1 MLNGSRAN
9 PNTIPDIFQ
18 DYDIVYLVTELESF
32 KQNPNWIDCFGERMI
47 LQCPDDFNTQ
57 VATDSYAYLMQF
69 TDGHRI
75 DLTLRKKQFEPDSLS
90 VLLLDKD
97 NSVPP
102 LSPPTDYL
110 PEAPTSQTF
119 FLCCNEF
126 WWVCP
131 YVAKGLWR
139 NEIIYAQHHL
149 GILRSQ
155 TLQMLIW
162 QIAIQTNFKLPLG
175 KLGKHL
181 ANHLSPTQHAWL
193 LESYSNAEP
202 AQIWQALFALT
213 KNFRTAA
220 LEVAK
225 HFTLEYPIQDDTRV
239 TKHLEHIQTLP
250 RDARTMY

>member
-9 PNTIPDIFQ
+9 PNAIPDFFQ
-18 DYDIVYLVTELESF
+18 DFDIVYLVTELESF

-47 LQCPDDFNTQ
+47 LQCPDDFSSQ
-57 VATDSYAYLMQF
+57 VPRDSYVYLMQF
-69 TDGHRI
+69 TDGNRI
-75 DLTLRKKQFEPDSLS
+75 DLTLRTTPFEPDSLS

-97 NSVPP
+97 NTIAP
-102 LSPPTDYL
+102 LSPASDYL

-155 TLQMLIW
+155 TLQMLTW
-162 QIAIQTNFKLPLG
+162 QIAIQTDFKQPLG

-181 ANHLSPTQHAWL
+181 PNYLLPQQHAWL
-193 LESYSNAEP
+193 LESYSNAEIKP
-202 AQIWQALFALT
+202 MWQALFALT
-213 KNFRTAA
+213 NNFRTAA

-225 HFTLEYPIQDDTRV
+225 HFLFEYPMQDDTRV
-239 TKHLEHIQTLP
+239 TKHLEHVQTL
-250 RDARTMY
+250 ARVDKESL